1 MHTFVNSFQSKT
13 FYNLSMINNLRFEL
27 SFKNILQLENK
38 LNFCISN
45 NINKINIPC
54 KGVIKK
60 DFLNETI
67 KYIGENY
74 KNLDVIYH
82 YSLFHQYKKNRENSY
97 LEFLNFIKKSK
108 SYKNNEILLVSGSN
122 KKKNFDV
129 LDLLR
134 DLKNEKNL
142 NINIGIAYN
151 PYLKNYYNI
160 SGERERL
167 EKKLS
172 SKLTNSIWLQFG
184 TDIKLLEK
192 EINFLKESIIN
203 NVSNNKDKNVKI
215 FGSLLIPSREF
226 ISRFKFRPW
235 KGVFISEKYLNSLDN
250 FYAFTHDLIEIYH
263 DNNICPVIETEFTSI
278 EKLNLIHTFFKK

>member
-1 MHTFVNSFQSKT
+1 
-13 FYNLSMINNLRFEL
+13 MINNLRFEL
-27 SFKNILQLENK
+27 SFKNISQLDNK

-45 NINKINIPC
+45 NINKVNIPC

-82 YSLFHQYKKNRENSY
+82 YSLYHQYSKNRENSY
-97 LEFLNFIKKSK
+97 LEVLNFIKKCK
-108 SYKNNEILLVSGSN
+108 SYKNNEILIVSGSN

-129 LDLLR
+129 LDVLR
-134 DLKNEKNL
+134 NFQNEKNL

-160 SGERERL
+160 CGERVRL

-172 SKLTNSIWLQFG
+172 SKLTKSIWLQFG
-184 TDIKLLEK
+184 TDINLLEK
-192 EINFLKESIIN
+192 EINFLKESFLKN
-203 NVSNNKDKNVKI
+203 SSNSKDKSVKI

-235 KGVFISEKYLNSLDN
+235 KGVFIAEKYLNSLDN
-250 FYAFTHDLIEIYH
+250 FHAFTNDLIELYL
-263 DNNICPVIETEFTSI
+263 DNNICPVIETEFSSI
-278 EKLNLIHTFFKK
+278 DKLNNINTLFKP

>member
-1 MHTFVNSFQSKT
+1 
-13 FYNLSMINNLRFEL
+13 MINDLRFEL
-27 SFKNILQLENK
+27 SFKNTFQLENK

-82 YSLFHQYKKNRENSY
+82 YSLYHQYTKNREYSY
-97 LEFLNFIKKSK
+97 LEFLNFIKKCK
-108 SYKNNEILLVSGSN
+108 FYKNKEILLVSGSN
-122 KKKNFDV
+122 KKKNFEVLDV
-129 LDLLR
+129 LR
-134 DLKNEKNL
+134 DFNNEKNL
-142 NINIGIAYN
+142 NIDIGTAYN
-151 PYLKNYYNI
+151 PYLKNHYNI
-160 SGERERL
+160 CGERERI
-167 EKKLS
+167 KKKFS
-172 SKLTNSIWLQFG
+172 SKLTKSIWLQFG

-192 EINFLKESIIN
+192 EIKFLKESILN
-203 NVSNNKDKNVKI
+203 NSSKKDKKNVKV

-250 FYAFTHDLIEIYH
+250 FYAFTNDLIKVYL
-263 DNNICPVIETEFTSI
+263 DNNVCPVIETEFSSI
-278 EKLNLIHTFFKK
+278 EKLNYIETLFKT

>member
-1 MHTFVNSFQSKT
+1 MD
-13 FYNLSMINNLRFEL
+13 NNLRFEL
-27 SFKNILQLENK
+27 SIKNILQFKHK
-38 LNFCISN
+38 LNFCKSN

-67 KYIGENY
+67 KYIGDNY
-74 KNLDVIYH
+74 KNLDVVYH
-82 YSLFHQYKKNRENSY
+82 YSLYHQYIKNKENSY
-97 LEFLNFIKKSK
+97 LEFLNFIKKCN

-129 LDLLR
+129 LDVLS
-134 DLKNEKNL
+134 DLKKEKKV

-160 SGERERL
+160 CGERERV
-167 EKKLS
+167 EKKFS
-172 SKLTNSIWLQFG
+172 SRLTKSIWLQFG

-192 EINFLKESIIN
+192 EIKILKESILN
-203 NVSNNKDKNVKI
+203 NSSKKDKKNVKV

-250 FYAFTHDLIEIYH
+250 FYAFTNDLIKVYL
-263 DNNICPVIETEFTSI
+263 DNNVCPVIETEFSSI
-278 EKLNLIHTFFKK
+278 EKLNYIENLINT

>member
-1 MHTFVNSFQSKT
+1 MAND
-13 FYNLSMINNLRFEL
+13 LRFEL
-27 SFKNILQLENK
+27 SFKNTFQLENK

-67 KYIGENY
+67 KYIGDNY
-74 KNLDVIYH
+74 KNLDVVYH
-82 YSLFHQYKKNRENSY
+82 YSLYHQYIKNKENSY
-97 LEFLNFIKKSK
+97 LEFLNFIKKCN

-129 LDLLR
+129 LDVLS
-134 DLKNEKNL
+134 DLKKEKKV

-160 SGERERL
+160 CGERERV
-167 EKKLS
+167 EKKFS
-172 SKLTNSIWLQFG
+172 SRLTKSIWLQFG

-192 EINFLKESIIN
+192 EIKILKESILN
-203 NVSNNKDKNVKI
+203 NSSKKDKKNVKV

-226 ISRFKFRPW
+226 IARFKFRPW

-250 FYAFTHDLIEIYH
+250 FYAFTNDLIKVYL
-263 DNNICPVIETEFTSI
+263 DNNVCPVIETEFSSI
-278 EKLNLIHTFFKK
+278 EKLNYIETLFKT